1 MCCVFRGIKAETDSE
16 FGSKFDTVAD
26 LILVVVCLI
35 KLIPVLNIELWMCI
49 SWVLHQDITEAK
61 CRLNYENSKKMR

>member
-1 MCCVFRGIKAETDSE
+1 MCCVSRGIKAETDSE

-35 KLIPVLNIELWMCI
+35 KLIPVLNIELWMYI
-49 SWVLHQDITEAK
+49 SRVLHQDITEAK